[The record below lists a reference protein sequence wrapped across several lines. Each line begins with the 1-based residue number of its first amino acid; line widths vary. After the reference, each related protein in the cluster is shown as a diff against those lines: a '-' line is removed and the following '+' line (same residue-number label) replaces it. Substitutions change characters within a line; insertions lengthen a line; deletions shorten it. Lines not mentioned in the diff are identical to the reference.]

1 VTATEGDGAAAG
13 LLAGE
18 CARLYVSGPPSSG
31 LEVASWPARD
41 GTVEIREPNELGM
54 SRSFD
59 DGGPPGLL
67 SLGVAIPWSRELPV
81 AK

>member
-1 VTATEGDGAAAG
+1 VTATEGDGAAVG

-18 CARLYVSGPPSSG
+18 CAHLYVSVPPSSG
-31 LEVASWPARD
+31 PEVASWPTRD
-41 GTVEIREPNELGM
+41 GTVEIHEPDELGM

-81 AK
+81 AR